1 MFRSF
6 YIYILVKGSWGRM
19 RGDVSLV
26 VLWGIMNNNSLLIS
40 SICNFSQFCSL
51 FPCCLHSWVTSRRVL
66 LYFGSVNCS
75 GFHIQNSHQ
84 HVSKET
90 KTPTYWNIKISKL
103 VPAKQ
108 SYPQNCMCTLITHPK
123 ISLWN
128 QTAFIPYLEKKKQ
141 KCRQVRLLTHCYSF
155 RGEIIYKF
163 WTCKTTLYASASHCF
178 GVT

>member
-6 YIYILVKGSWGRM
+6 YIYILVTGSWGRV

-51 FPCCLHSWVTSRRVL
+51 FPCCLHSWVISRRVL

-75 GFHIQNSHQ
+75 GFHIQNSHL

-90 KTPTYWNIKISKL
+90 KTPTYCNIKISKL
-103 VPAKQ
+103 VPEKQ
-108 SYPQNCMCTLITHPK
+108 SYPQNCVCTLITHPK

-141 KCRQVRLLTHCYSF
+141 KCRQVRLLTHCHSF
-155 RGEIIYKF
+155 RSEIIYKF